1 MIRLFVFLFL
11 LAPTLIAQPESNE
24 ADIQPT
30 ATAETNEAQPSNN
43 EKAGLLFEE
52 KSQPLVQ
59 DGAYE
64 FVTRF
69 ERAALP
75 LPHIREADVAWSKR
89 IWRVIDTR
97 QKMNLPFVSDQ
108 GNFIEVLLKI
118 AQQNPDLPLF
128 EDDRFTKLTTREH
141 IANRLSVI
149 DSVEVFDMETEETVW
164 QATNNKIDYKDFNQ
178 IRLKEDWMLNTNTGR
193 MECRIIGIALVREVK
208 DPNSDVARGNEV
220 LFWMHYPTVR
230 DFLAKERVWNPYN
243 DSVSLSWQ
251 QLLDMRIFAS
261 YVTKESNPLNKR
273 LRDIYSE
280 EEAIMAGQQIKS
292 ELFQKEMDL
301 WSY

>member
-1 MIRLFVFLFL
+1 MIRLIVFLFL
-11 LAPTLIAQPESNE
+11 LSPALIAQPETNE
-24 ADIQPT
+24 PDSQT
-30 ATAETNEAQPSNN
+30 TTAETNEEVSNN

-52 KSQPLVQ
+52 KSLPLVE

-69 ERAALP
+69 ERTALP

-118 AQQNPDLPLF
+118 AQENPDLPLF
-128 EDDRFTKLTTREH
+128 QDDGFTQLATREH
-141 IANRLSVI
+141 VANRLSVV
-149 DSVEVFDMETEETVW
+149 DSVEVYDMEKEEYIW
-164 QATNNKIDYKDFNQ
+164 QATNNVVDYKDFNQ

-193 MECRIIGIALVREVK
+193 MECRIIGIALVREVS
-208 DPNSDVARGNEV
+208 DPESGVARGNEV

-230 DFLAKERVWNPYN
+230 DLLAKERVWNPYN
-243 DSVSLSWQ
+243 DAVSLSWQ

-261 YVTKESNPLNKR
+261 YITKESNPLNKR
-273 LRDIYSE
+273 LIDVYSE
-280 EEAIMAGQQIKS
+280 EGAILAGQQIKA